1 MTHLHGQEPA
11 SAWVQRWSHLVAA
24 GGTVLDVACG
34 HGRHLRWFAGRGHP
48 VVGVDR
54 AQEAID
60 SLAGLTAVA
69 RVQLVQADIED
80 GPWPFMDATLPRQF
94 DAVVV
99 TNYLWRPLLPTL
111 VNSLAPAGV
120 LLYETFATGNASVG
134 KPACPDFLLAS
145 GELLRICSGLR
156 IVAYEDGFCDHPA
169 RFVQRV
175 AAVRADQ
182 GAEGTNAVTPLRYA
196 LGGTG

>member
-60 SLAGLTAVA
+60 SLAGLIAVA

-80 GPWPFMDATLPRQF
+80 GPWPFMDATLPRRF